1 MLVGLGDVH
10 FIMSH
15 KFAEKGQNNC
25 GTEKLMT
32 DVIVGRSLGY
42 RGKNTTGRGG
52 RDLEGNRVGQS

>member
-25 GTEKLMT
+25 GTKKLMT
-32 DVIVGRSLGY
+32 DVTVGRSLGY
-42 RGKNTTGRGG
+42 RGKNTKGRGG